1 MKNAMRPRGPVARPV
16 STSETFASP
25 APTADATAKL
35 TVRLTPELHKAVK
48 RAALE
53 QDVSI
58 QDYVT
63 RLLERSTSTA
73 SE

>member
-1 MKNAMRPRGPVARPV
+1 MRPRGPVARPV
-16 STSETFASP
+16 STSETFAPTTP
-25 APTADATAKL
+25 AADATAKL

-63 RLLERSTSTA
+63 RLLDDATSRA
-73 SE
+73 AE